1 MAGTQMNARCASRHP
16 LSAGISTKIK
26 SLTEPF
32 AKLLFLNYRAGA
44 GAGAELKS
52 GSESEGEP
60 EA

>member
-44 GAGAELKS
+44 ELKS

>member
-44 GAGAELKS
+44 GAELKS